1 LRREQTQT
9 ATERFDQRGKCY
21 YIGDRFVGYKT
32 KEVVV
37 GNQSV
42 VNIQMEDD
50 VSALEEVIVTGYT
63 IDSRRETTGAVSTVK
78 VEDLTATPS
87 GNVEQ
92 QLQGRVA
99 GVTVITNG
107 QPGTTSQI
115 RVRGFGAFGGNEPL
129 YVVDGVPTGSTD
141 FLNPDDIEAQQ
152 FLKDAAAASIY
163 GARAANGVI
172 VYTTKK
178 GTKKAKKLSV
188 TYDGLFG
195 VTTPGKGQTMLTPQ
209 ERADTDL
216 AGNQK
221 QRVSGRFT
229 S

>member
-1 LRREQTQT
+1 MFWWL
-9 ATERFDQRGKCY
+9 ASL
-21 YIGDRFVGYKT
+21 VT
-32 KEVVV
+32 KPRKSTL
-37 GNQSV
+37 GNQSII
-42 VNIQMEDD
+42 NIKMEDD

-63 IDSRRETTGAVSTVK
+63 VDSRRETTGAVSTVK
-78 VEDLTATPS
+78 SKDLTAAPS

-129 YVVDGVPTGSTD
+129 YIVDGVPTGSTD
-141 FLNPDDIEAQQ
+141 FLNPDDIESTTV
-152 FLKDAAAASIY
+152 LKDAAAASIY

-188 TYDGLFG
+188 TYDGYGG
-195 VTTPGKGQTMLTPQ
+195 VYNTWKRP
-209 ERADTDL
+209 EHVES
-216 AGNQK
+216 AGT
-221 QRVSGRFT
+221 G
-229 S
+229 